1 MLKNFWAKQTV
12 EKAKQDQLTT
22 AEIIS
27 TAFQNCL
34 DKGIDPQLI
43 ASTAL
48 TASLSQLVKTTDKQ
62 TAIRITK
69 RLIGAI
75 EDGKFGE

>member
-1 MLKNFWAKQTV
+1 MGKPEN
-12 EKAKQDQLTT
+12 DQLLA

-27 TAFQNCL
+27 KSWQDCL
-34 DKGIDPQLI
+34 DKNIDPQLI

-48 TASLSQLVKTTDKQ
+48 TAALSQLVKTTDQQ

-75 EDGKFGE
+75 EDGKFGK